1 MTALLLTLLLGAEP
15 ADRPV
20 VIVVVGA
27 AGAAEYA
34 GPFGQWADQWREAA
48 EKGAATFHQLG
59 SDESDETN
67 DRQRLE
73 TLLGEQSK
81 QSAEPLW
88 LVLLGHGTFDGR
100 QARFNLRGAD
110 LSATTL
116 GEWLEPFAR
125 PLAVVNC
132 ASSSAPF
139 INRLSAP
146 NRVLLTATKSGYEL
160 NYARFGQHLAA
171 AIADPAADLDKDEQ
185 TSLLEAFLLASRR
198 VEEFYEQEAR
208 LATETALLDDNGD
221 GLGTSADWFRG
232 TRSVRKAKE
241 GLSADGVRAHQFHLL
256 RSPRE
261 QSLPGEV
268 RRRRDELLAAI
279 AVARES
285 KAQAANEDQHYAA
298 LEPLLIE
305 LARLYESAD
314 ESSP

>member
-1 MTALLLTLLLGAEP
+1 MTTLLLTLLLAAEP
-15 ADRPV
+15 AERPV

-27 AGAAEYA
+27 AGAPEYA
-34 GPFGQWADQWREAA
+34 GPFGQWTDQWREAA
-48 EKGAATFHQLG
+48 EKGGATFHQLG
-59 SDESDETN
+59 SDQSDETT
-67 DRQRLE
+67 DRRRLE
-73 TLLGEQSK
+73 TLLARQSR

-100 QARFNLRGAD
+100 QAKFNLRGPD
-110 LSATTL
+110 LSAARL
-116 GEWLEPFAR
+116 GEWLEPFSR

-146 NRVLLTATKSGYEL
+146 NRVVLTATKSGYEL

-171 AIADPAADLDKDEQ
+171 AIADPTADLDKDEQ

-198 VEEFYEQEAR
+198 VGEFYEQQAR

-221 GLGTSADWFRG
+221 GLGTAADWFRG
-232 TRSVRKAKE
+232 TRSVRKAKQ
-241 GLSADGVRAHQFHLL
+241 GLSADGARAHQFHLV
-256 RSPRE
+256 RGSRE
-261 QSLPGEV
+261 QSLPPEV
-268 RRRRDELLAAI
+268 CRRRDELLAAI
-279 AVARES
+279 AVVRDS
-285 KAQAANEDQHYAA
+285 KARAANQDRHYAA

-314 ESSP
+314 QPSP

>member
-1 MTALLLTLLLGAEP
+1 MTALLLTLLLAAEP

-34 GPFGQWADQWREAA
+34 GPFGHWADQWREAA

-59 SDESDETN
+59 SDESDETT

-100 QARFNLRGAD
+100 QARFNLRGPD

-116 GEWLEPFAR
+116 AEWLEPFAR

-232 TRSVRKAKE
+232 TRSVRKAKQ
-241 GLSADGVRAHQFHLL
+241 GLLADGARAHQFHLV

-279 AVARES
+279 AVVRES